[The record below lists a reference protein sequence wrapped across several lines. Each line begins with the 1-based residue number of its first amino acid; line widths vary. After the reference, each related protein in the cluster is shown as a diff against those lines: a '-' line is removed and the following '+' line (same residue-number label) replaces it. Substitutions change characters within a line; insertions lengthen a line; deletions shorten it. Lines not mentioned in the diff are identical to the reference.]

1 MAKMFY
7 TLEETGYLLK
17 KTAEEIK
24 QLAREGLLREFRD
37 GPRLMFKSDQ
47 VERILNEQSTVTVS
61 DDDSLIELTR
71 DPITLPVEEDD
82 VMLGDTPVMELFNK
96 PKRELG
102 NGKHT
107 YRPAQSGEFV
117 NGKEAAILATELRQH
132 IGEINSLTKRLAR
145 LGCDVD
151 ITREHRSKK
160 FVVKVTLEV

>member
-1 MAKMFY
+1 MFY
-7 TLEETGYLLK
+7 TLEETQSLLK
-17 KTAEEIK
+17 KNAEEIK

-37 GPRLMFKSDQ
+37 GTRLMFKSDQ
-47 VERILNEQSTVTVS
+47 VDRLSEQSTITVS
-61 DDDSLIELTR
+61 DDGLIELTKNPDS
-71 DPITLPVEEDD
+71 DPITLLVEDDD
-82 VMLGDTPVMELFNK
+82 VMLGETPVMELFHK

-102 NGKHT
+102 NGKHI
-107 YRPAQSGEFV
+107 YRPAKIGEFV
-117 NGKEAAILATELRQH
+117 NGKEAAILATELRQR